1 MRKESPAASF
11 PTMVHSPL
19 LPRTAADQT
28 ELCVPPSS
36 APSHAT
42 VTEGETERAL
52 LTTRNS
58 AQETPTA
65 DLLQEPA
72 ERAPGRGIFLAL
84 TRYPAFRR
92 LWFGVLAASLGQW
105 MQQVAL
111 GWLALTL
118 TDSAFFVG
126 LVGFMAGLPFL
137 LVSLPGGILIDR
149 VDRRRLLL
157 KCQAGAAVLAIVVAL
172 DVLTGTVQPWHLL
185 VVAFLNGSLQAL
197 LNPTFQA
204 LVPNLV
210 AREDLTNAIGLASA
224 GQNVTRVVGP
234 SVAGLVIGAVGNGP
248 AFLLQ
253 AAALV
258 VALVL
263 VAGVSLPSRAVDAR
277 RPPFSG
283 VFEGIRLI
291 ARRPDLRGLFL
302 LASIP
307 TFFVFPY
314 IQFLSVFA
322 RDILKIGPSGLGLLM
337 AASGSGAVVG
347 ALLVASRRN
356 GAGGGRFLIGLTV
369 FYGGLIVGLALSRS
383 VYLSLPLLVC
393 AGITGSTYMSTNM
406 AVIQHRINDDVRG
419 RVMSVYM
426 LTFGLMPLGAMP
438 MGIAAARFGTPFAV
452 ACGAILSS
460 VFAAVLGLKSR
471 ELRDI

>member
-1 MRKESPAASF
+1 VFA
-11 PTMVHSPL
+11 
-19 LPRTAADQT
+19 
-28 ELCVPPSS
+28 
-36 APSHAT
+36 
-42 VTEGETERAL
+42 
-52 LTTRNS
+52 
-58 AQETPTA
+58 
-65 DLLQEPA
+65 
-72 ERAPGRGIFLAL
+72 AL
-84 TRYPAFRR
+84 TRYPAFRQ
-92 LWFGVLAASLGQW
+92 LWLGALSASLGQW

-157 KCQAGAAVLAIVVAL
+157 KCQTGAALLATLVAIDVLA
-172 DVLTGTVQPWHLL
+172 GTVQPWHLL
-185 VVAFLNGSLQAL
+185 IVAFLNGSFQAL

-234 SVAGLVIGAVGNGP
+234 TVAGLVIGVVGIGQ

-253 AAALV
+253 AVALGIAFALV
-258 VALVL
+258 S
-263 VAGVSLPSRAVDAR
+263 GVHLPARPTNGR

-283 VFEGIRLI
+283 VFEGIHLI
-291 ARRPDLRGLFL
+291 AQRPDLRGLFL

-337 AASGSGAVVG
+337 AASGSGAVAG
-347 ALLVASRRN
+347 ALLVASRRT
-356 GAGGGRFLIGLTV
+356 GAGGGRFLIWLTII
-369 FYGGLIVGLALSRS
+369 YGGLIVGLALSKS

-393 AGITGSTYMSTNM
+393 AGITGSTYMSSNLS
-406 AVIQHRINDDVRG
+406 VIQHRITDDVRG

-426 LTFGLMPLGAMP
+426 LTWGLMPLGAMP
-438 MGIAAARFGTPFAV
+438 MGIAAARFGTPTAV

-460 VFAAVLGLKSR
+460 LFAAVLGLKSK
-471 ELRDI
+471 ELRDL